1 MCKCQIITCESN
13 RRRKNGIW
21 RTSQE
26 NSEENEEGKCDK
38 SNPAH
43 PRILSDCNRLFE
55 KLDDKMQDHFV
66 ECASRRHIRK
76 KQRRF

>member
-1 MCKCQIITCESN
+1 MWQKHL
-13 RRRKNGIW
+13 
-21 RTSQE
+21 
-26 NSEENEEGKCDK
+26 
-38 SNPAH
+38 AH

-76 KQRRF
+76 KQRRFWQFEIFLDHTKSSEQFEQLKEEFLY